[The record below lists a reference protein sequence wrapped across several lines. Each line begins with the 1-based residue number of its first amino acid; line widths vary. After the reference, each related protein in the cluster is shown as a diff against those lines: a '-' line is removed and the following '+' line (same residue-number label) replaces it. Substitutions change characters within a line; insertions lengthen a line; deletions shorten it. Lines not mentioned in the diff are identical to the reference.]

1 MDTIQQQIAEYLKL
15 FSTLI
20 DGVVYVIFGGS
31 GDLSSRY
38 LLPSLYRLW
47 KAGKLPRNFL
57 IIGAGLIPCS
67 NEEYREKILQQ
78 TIDRGFVKPD
88 DWDEFAKHLEWHY
101 LNIDENDLP
110 GYLELKRRLVEFDI
124 KNGVSSKW
132 IFFGSLPCE
141 CFPSLVEYLS
151 LAGMLDDAKKST
163 IALEK
168 PISKSIEN
176 GRKLQATIVKYC
188 HPGQVVCV
196 EHFGLKPMAQAMPEF
211 IETHP
216 VMDNF
221 QPENIK
227 AIEVIA
233 AESIGVPSDRVKFFD
248 NCPAMLD
255 MHSHLL
261 VPMLAEVCASLENR
275 YR

>member
-1 MDTIQQQIAEYLKL
+1 
-15 FSTLI
+15 
-20 DGVVYVIFGGS
+20 
-31 GDLSSRY
+31 
-38 LLPSLYRLW
+38 LW

-57 IIGAGLIPCS
+57 IIGAGLILWS

-78 TIDRGFVKPD
+78 MIDRGFVKPD
-88 DWDEFAKHLEWHY
+88 DWDEFAKHSEWHY

-110 GYLELKRRLVEFDI
+110 GYFELKRRLVEFDI

-132 IFFGSLPCE
+132 IFFGALPCE

-151 LAGMLDDAKKST
+151 LAGMLDDPKKST
-163 IALEK
+163 VALEK
-168 PISKSIEN
+168 PIAKSIEN
-176 GRKLQATIVKYC
+176 GRKLEATIVKHC

-216 VMDNF
+216 VMNNF
-221 QPENIK
+221 QPENIT

-248 NCPAMLD
+248 NCSAMLD
-255 MHSHLL
+255 MHNHLL
-261 VPMLAEVCASLENR
+261 VPMLAEFCASLENR